1 MEAMGLKFKDLA
13 AKLNISTSHC
23 SNILRG
29 RKRVT
34 LDHAKKLSAI
44 FGADTFSH
52 LIAWQE
58 LKLTAL
64 QVIDLQDK
72 MRGMG
77 LIR

>member
-1 MEAMGLKFKDLA
+1 MTIKGLRFKDLA
-13 AKLNISTSHC
+13 AHLNISTPHC

-34 LDHAKKLSAI
+34 LDNAKKLSAY

-58 LKLTAL
+58 LKLSAL
-64 QVIDLQDK
+64 QIMDLQDK
-72 MRGMG
+72 MRGLG
-77 LIR
+77 LI